1 MAASTV
7 QLNTRI
13 DKSLKQGGDS
23 VFARYG
29 LSPSDVV
36 RAVWR
41 YAAEHQEP
49 PSFMLQGEGDNGV
62 AQPDRRLVLAREG
75 RGLAVS
81 LAEKAGVRIDRDLL
95 SDDAEWSRVRDDM
108 YDELDLELQEACR

>member
-1 MAASTV
+1 MSTTMV

-13 DKSLKQGGDS
+13 EKSLKQGGDS
-23 VFARYG
+23 VFSRFG

-36 RAVWR
+36 RSVWR

-49 PSFMLQGEGDNGV
+49 PKFMLEDKPNAGEPG
-62 AQPDRRLVLAREG
+62 RRRMLAREG

-81 LAEKAGVRIDRDLL
+81 LVERSGVRIDRSLL
-95 SDDAEWSRVRDDM
+95 SDDREWSQQRDEM
-108 YDELDLELQEACR
+108 YADLDLEMEEACR